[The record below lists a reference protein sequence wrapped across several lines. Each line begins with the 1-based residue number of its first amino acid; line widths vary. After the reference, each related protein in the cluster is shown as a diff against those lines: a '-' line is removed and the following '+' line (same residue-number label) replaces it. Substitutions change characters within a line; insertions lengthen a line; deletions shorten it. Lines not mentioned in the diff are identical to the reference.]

1 MKNKINN
8 AVNWFMFI
16 LCLMSVCSLDSESWM
31 PLVTMI
37 CSGAWLIYAAWKN
50 GWFDEEA
57 EEGDF

>member
-1 MKNKINN
+1 MKNKIMI
-8 AVNWFMFI
+8 AFNWFMFI
-16 LCLMSVCSLDSESWM
+16 VLLFSVCSLDSASWL

-37 CSGAWLIYAAWKN
+37 GSGAWLIYAAWKN